1 MTIKRSLLIKSISF
15 FILFTLLYFFIS
27 KTDSYISFCSEINEE
42 IALKAIKSGNNKLYN
57 VSSYWFLN
65 SKIPENF
72 VCYSIAMAMRHN
84 YNKAYYDTY
93 YIYSHFY
100 KIEGDKESPFYN
112 FILYNLAMAY
122 ELGYEID
129 DEEIGDEIVTE
140 DNIKSSEYYLSKA
153 YPEYD

>member
-1 MTIKRSLLIKSISF
+1 MYFSMSQDKYNTIVLAAIKEGDTEQYNRSSDW
-15 FILFTLLYFFIS
+15 FI
-27 KTDSYISFCSEINEE
+27 DSYSPESFIR
-42 IALKAIKSGNNKLYN
+42 
-57 VSSYWFLN
+57 
-65 SKIPENF
+65 
-72 VCYSIAMAMRHN
+72 YSMAMAMSHN

-100 KIEGDKESPFYN
+100 KIEGGKESPLYN
-112 FILYNLAMAY
+112 FILYNLAKAY

-129 DEEIGDEIVTE
+129 DEKIGDEIVTE